1 MQGGISVNPLAR
13 VSANFN
19 ALYLMILFIPAALN
33 MLGHA
38 IFSTPRGV
46 EWALAANLVYAI
58 ALSALGLIL
67 ISAEKSVAML
77 AGKDWRVSFM
87 LRVQTSVLGISV
99 LLYAAH
105 KILPQSLVLVAF
117 MSTIS
122 AIGIQMIERDVAFEK
137 PWQSYSDAGVIILVL
152 GVSSVV
158 LAAMSKKVRHEC
170 IRRMVLGRDNSEYR
184 TIWAKTFENGARS
197 SHASAQYQLA
207 LLPSHAHLHESHSDT
222 HQWILQE
229 GNTG

>member
-87 LRVQTSVLGISV
+87 LRVVSLDPAHRQEQNQHISPPS
-99 LLYAAH
+99 L
-105 KILPQSLVLVAF
+105 ICLP
-117 MSTIS
+117 MYTEE
-122 AIGIQMIERDVAFEK
+122 G
-137 PWQSYSDAGVIILVL
+137 
-152 GVSSVV
+152 SS
-158 LAAMSKKVRHEC
+158 
-170 IRRMVLGRDNSEYR
+170 
-184 TIWAKTFENGARS
+184 
-197 SHASAQYQLA
+197 
-207 LLPSHAHLHESHSDT
+207 
-222 HQWILQE
+222 E
-229 GNTG
+229 G